1 MVRPRSA
8 YLAIDLGA
16 SSGRGVVGVL
26 DASGMHLKE
35 VHRFRTPMIELHGH
49 LFWDIEALATE
60 VLRSLTAALE
70 HEPALRAVSVDSW
83 GVDYVPLA
91 ADGSLVRAPYA
102 YRDGRTAGRMRQAA
116 QMIGGAQLY
125 AITGIQF
132 LDINTLPQIL
142 ADVSDE
148 PALLSQT
155 ASRLLI
161 ADFLLYRMSGVRVAE
176 RTLVSTT
183 QLMDIRT
190 GEWSVAVMEG
200 IGDDARRWPRIVPPG
215 TVLGPVLPSLLPASA
230 ASHAPVV
237 IATCSHDTAAA
248 VAAVPADAGVP
259 WAFIS
264 SGTWSLVGAEI
275 DAPILSASAQ
285 DAGFTNEAGVDDT
298 IRFLKNRMG
307 MWVFEECAREWQVAG
322 NQSAYAAMLNDAER
336 APSCGVTLDL
346 NTPEFAQRGAMLAT
360 LATACRACGIALPAD
375 RRGIVRLILES
386 IAASLREA
394 IEQLDALLGRRSAVI
409 HIVGGGS
416 RIRLL
421 NQLTADACGRRV
433 VAGPYEA
440 TALGNLL
447 VQARALGDLPDGMS
461 IRQVAARSTTLEF
474 FEPADSFTSPT
485 CQDVNVEG

>member
-1 MVRPRSA
+1 
-8 YLAIDLGA
+8 
-16 SSGRGVVGVL
+16 
-26 DASGMHLKE
+26 
-35 VHRFRTPMIELHGH
+35 
-49 LFWDIEALATE
+49 
-60 VLRSLTAALE
+60 
-70 HEPALRAVSVDSW
+70 
-83 GVDYVPLA
+83 
-91 ADGSLVRAPYA
+91 
-102 YRDGRTAGRMRQAA
+102 
-116 QMIGGAQLY
+116 
-125 AITGIQF
+125 
-132 LDINTLPQIL
+132 
-142 ADVSDE
+142 
-148 PALLSQT
+148 
-155 ASRLLI
+155 
-161 ADFLLYRMSGVRVAE
+161 
-176 RTLVSTT
+176 
-183 QLMDIRT
+183 
-190 GEWSVAVMEG
+190 
-200 IGDDARRWPRIVPPG
+200 
-215 TVLGPVLPSLLPASA
+215 
-230 ASHAPVV
+230 
-237 IATCSHDTAAA
+237 
-248 VAAVPADAGVP
+248 
-259 WAFIS
+259 
-264 SGTWSLVGAEI
+264 
-275 DAPILSASAQ
+275 
-285 DAGFTNEAGVDDT
+285 
-298 IRFLKNRMG
+298 MG

-461 IRQVAARSTTLEF
+461 VRQVAARSTTLEF